1 MNSELA
7 RKRVLSNN
15 YLIENVLDKLSRVI
29 VLNIDT
35 SNKKK
40 MEMENENE
48 KESLTEKEKENEK
61 QKLLKESKETQE
73 FLISLENLKLN
84 LQKKKNATK
93 CLTTGLKDLEATNSK
108 LKDGINELEKEIEF
122 KKKEYES
129 RRLFKEQI
137 KKCESLLNMV
147 LRLPKKTQLQSKI
160 EFEQSEIQRLEKERE
175 KISKQ
180 LKDRSKKLSMFMF
193 AIQQFKNETEDET
206 EEVEEGEIRSL
217 KKRKKINTKK

>member
-15 YLIENVLDKLSRVI
+15 YLIESVLDKLSHVI
-29 VLNIDT
+29 TLYIDV
-35 SNKKK
+35 SN
-40 MEMENENE
+40 
-48 KESLTEKEKENEK
+48 EKEKEKEK
-61 QKLLKESKETQE
+61 VMEEEGEEKEKEKEKEQILKESKETQD

-84 LQKKKNATK
+84 LQKKTNASK
-93 CLTTGLKDLEATNSK
+93 SLALGLKDLQTTNNI
-108 LKDGINELEKEIEF
+108 LEQDINGLAKEIEF

-147 LRLPKKTQLQSKI
+147 LRLPKKSQLKSKI
-160 EFEQSEIQRLEKERE
+160 DFEQSEIERLEKERE

-193 AIQQFKNETEDET
+193 AIQQFKNETEEEI

-217 KKRKKINTKK
+217 KKRKVRDIKK

>member
-15 YLIENVLDKLSRVI
+15 YLIENVLEKLSQVI
-29 VLNIDT
+29 TLNIGT
-35 SNKKK
+35 SNNNE
-40 MEMENENE
+40 MESLTENENE
-48 KESLTEKEKENEK
+48 KEKE
-61 QKLLKESKETQE
+61 QILKESKETQE

-93 CLTTGLKDLEATNSK
+93 CITTGLKDLESTNGK
-108 LKDGINELEKEIEF
+108 LKDDINELEKEIEF

-160 EFEQSEIQRLEKERE
+160 EFEKSEIGRLEKERE

-217 KKRKKINTKK
+217 KKRRIGNIKK